1 MSASRLSGETV
12 DVTAAPMPGIG
23 RTADPGG
30 APARR
35 RRVSLWV
42 QLLRA
47 KTALFGTI
55 ILAMVLFCALFAP
68 WVAPYSPNEQ
78 TLEARF
84 VPPVGLSTSTKDG
97 SWANPLGTDH
107 LGRDILSRVIH
118 GARISLVVGVSAVLI
133 SGILGVLLG
142 LLAGYYGGRLDA
154 LLMRVADVQLAF
166 PFVLLAISMV
176 AAVGGGLKN
185 VTIVLGIFGWVFFAR
200 VVRGD
205 VLSARERDYV
215 LAARTVGAS
224 DRAIIFRHILPN
236 VVTPVIVLTS
246 FFVAN
251 FIILEASLSFLG
263 LGVEPAIPTWGSML
277 ADGRQY
283 LSSSWWPATLPG
295 IAIMLTV
302 LGINMIG
309 DWLRDILDPR
319 QQQIS

>member
-1 MSASRLSGETV
+1 MSTSRLDAQVAADLAPPPAEAVG
-12 DVTAAPMPGIG
+12 AAPVRSRRISPW
-23 RTADPGG
+23 RT
-30 APARR
+30 
-35 RRVSLWV
+35 
-42 QLLRA
+42 LLRA

-55 ILAMVLFCALFAP
+55 ILSIVLFAALFGP
-68 WVAPYSPNEQ
+68 WVAPYNPNEQ

-84 VPPVGLSTSTKDG
+84 FPPVGLSVGNKEG
-97 SWANPLGTDH
+97 SWAHPLGTDH
-107 LGRDILSRVIH
+107 LGRDILSRIIA
-118 GARISLVVGVSAVLI
+118 GARISLLVGVSAVLI
-133 SGILGVLLG
+133 SGILGVVLG
-142 LLAGYYGGRLDA
+142 LLSGYYGGKLDA
-154 LLMRVADVQLAF
+154 LLMRIADVQLAF
-166 PFVLLAISMV
+166 PFVLLAISVV
-176 AAVGGGLKN
+176 AAVGVGLRN

-215 LAARTVGAS
+215 LAARTLGAT
-224 DRAIIFRHILPN
+224 DRTIILRHILPN
-236 VVTPVIVLTS
+236 VLTPVIVLAS

-319 QQQIS
+319 